1 MRVTEIIRGILDAI
15 DSIEK
20 GQPIDSA
27 ENQGY
32 SEKDIKRF
40 QQIVDLAQT
49 EKTPYSNQPQEEYAD
64 IDAVTVDA
72 GAENMNGAK
81 HPADIKGEHPSLYP
95 GKVYGAK

>member
-20 GQPIDSA
+20 GQPIDST

-49 EKTPYSNQPQEEYAD
+49 ENTPYGNQPQEEYAD
-64 IDAVTVDA
+64 IDAVTVNA

-81 HPADIKGEHPSLYP
+81 HPADIRGEHPSLYP